1 VKAVE
6 ERVLD
11 PKTLDLTALRRLP
24 PHDVTEALVALNPSE
39 LAGVFKR
46 FGDEHLAELIGELD
60 PYDAARIILKLSGP
74 QGADVLEEMPPDD
87 AADVVEELAPSQA
100 EALLR
105 EMEPREARELQELLA
120 HPEDSAGSL
129 MTPEFVAV
137 GPDSTVEEAL
147 ATLRRVAEEAE
158 TVYYTYVTDPQTRR
172 LLGVLPLHELLFSK
186 PQTLVRD
193 VMRRDVVKVRIET
206 AQQEAAELL
215 DRHHFLALPVVD
227 AGDRLLGI
235 ITSDDAAEVLLHEAA
250 EDIERLGGAQ
260 PLDQPYLS
268 ASPFTLARKR
278 IGWLLLLFVASA
290 YTGSVMRHFEDQL
303 TSVVALAFFIP
314 LLIGTGGNTGS
325 QTVTTVIRAMA
336 LGELR
341 FQDTFRIWLKEI
353 GTAVILATVMALAA
367 FIRAWTLGVNPTIGL
382 TVALSIS
389 VIVVWAATVSAMLPL
404 LLRRLRV
411 DPAVVSAPLI
421 TTLVDGTGLV
431 IYFEIA
437 RRVLSL

>member
-1 VKAVE
+1 ME

-11 PKTLDLTALRRLP
+11 PKALDLPALRRLP
-24 PHDVTEALVALNPSE
+24 PHELTEALVALTPAE
-39 LAGVFKR
+39 LAGIFKR
-46 FGDEHLAELIGELD
+46 FGDEDLAELVAELD

-74 QGADVLEEMPPDD
+74 QGADLLEEMAPDD

-105 EMEPREARELQELLA
+105 EMEPSEARELQELLA

-137 GPDSTVEEAL
+137 GPDSTVEDAL

-158 TVYYTYVTDPQTRR
+158 TVYYTYVTDPQSRR

-186 PQTLVRD
+186 PHTAVREI
-193 VMRRDVVKVRIET
+193 MRRDVIKVPIET
-206 AQQEAAELL
+206 SKQEAARLL
-215 DRHHFLALPVVD
+215 DQYHFLALPVVD
-227 AGDRLLGI
+227 AEDRLLGI
-235 ITSDDAAEVLLHEAA
+235 ITADDAAEVLLEEAA

-260 PLDQPYLS
+260 PLDQPYLT

-290 YTGSVMRHFEDQL
+290 YTGSVMRHFENEL

-353 GTAVILATVMALAA
+353 STAVLLATAMALAA
-367 FIRAWTLGVNPTIGL
+367 FIRAWSLGVPTIGL

-389 VIVVWAATVSAMLPL
+389 VIVVWAATVSAVLPL

-437 RRVLSL
+437 RRTLSL

>member
-1 VKAVE
+1 VE

-24 PHDVTEALVALNPSE
+24 PHDLTEALVALNPSE
-39 LAGVFKR
+39 LAGIFKR
-46 FGDEHLAELIGELD
+46 FGDEDLAELVAELD

-74 QGADVLEEMPPDD
+74 QGADVLEEMAPDD

-105 EMEPREARELQELLA
+105 EMEPEEARELQELLA

-147 ATLRRVAEEAE
+147 ATLRHVAEEAE

-172 LLGVLPLHELLFSK
+172 LLGVLPLHELLFGK
-186 PQTLVRD
+186 PHTAVRD
-193 VMRRDVVKVRIET
+193 IMRRDVVKVRIET
-206 AQQEAAELL
+206 SQQEAAQLL

-227 AGDRLLGI
+227 HEDRLLGI
-235 ITSDDAAEVLLHEAA
+235 ITADDAAEVLLEEAG

-278 IGWLLLLFVASA
+278 IGWLLLLFVAEA
-290 YTGSVMRHFEDQL
+290 YTGTVLRHFDDELQ
-303 TSVVALAFFIP
+303 SVVALAFFIP

-336 LGELR
+336 VGELR
-341 FQDTFRIWLKEI
+341 FEDTFRVWLKEI
-353 GTAVILATVMALAA
+353 GTAVLLATVMAAA
-367 FIRAWTLGVNPTIGL
+367 TFVRAWTLKVTPTIGL
-382 TVALSIS
+382 TVALSAS
-389 VIVVWAATVSAMLPL
+389 AIVVWAATVSAMLPL

-437 RRVLSL
+437 RRMLSL

>member
-1 VKAVE
+1 VE

-11 PKTLDLTALRRLP
+11 PKSIDMTRLRGLP
-24 PHDVTEALVALNPSE
+24 PHDLTEALVALTPSE
-39 LAGVFKR
+39 LAGIFKR
-46 FGDEHLAELIGELD
+46 FGDEQLAELVSELD

-100 EALLR
+100 EALLA

-129 MTPEFVAV
+129 MTPEFVSVTPEMTAE
-137 GPDSTVEEAL
+137 DAL
-147 ATLRRVAEEAE
+147 ARLRHVAEEAE
-158 TVYYTYVTDPQTRR
+158 TVYYTYVTDPETRK
-172 LLGVLPLHELLFSK
+172 LLGVLPLHDLLFSK
-186 PQTLVRD
+186 PHTPVRD
-193 VMRRDVVKVRIET
+193 IMRTDVVKVRNDT
-206 AQQEAAELL
+206 SQQEAAQLL

-235 ITSDDAAEVLLHEAA
+235 ITADDAAELRLEEAA

-268 ASPFTLARKR
+268 APPFTLARKR
-278 IGWLLLLFVASA
+278 IGWLLLLFVAEA
-290 YTGSVMRHFEDQL
+290 YTGSVMRHFENEL

-353 GTAVILATVMALAA
+353 GTAAILATVMAAAA
-367 FIRAWTLGVNPTIGL
+367 FVRAWSLKVTPTIGL

-389 VIVVWAATVSAMLPL
+389 VIVLWAATVSAILPF